1 MPQIE
6 RIPPHA
12 EAEEKSVL
20 GAVLLD
26 KEAFYKVSEI
36 IKTDDFYYPAH
47 REIYAAILDL
57 ASKGEPVDVLTVTDR
72 LKSRKSL
79 DAAGGRSYVSALSG
93 EVPTTANAA
102 QYAKIVAEKAVLRRL
117 ISAASDIVEKSLSE
131 DLDSKTVLDHAEQ
144 VIFDIA
150 KRNQTRDFSNIQEV
164 LEQDIKIIRE
174 TEKNGGKLPGIPSG
188 FVDLDRKTSGFQD
201 SDLIIIGA
209 RPSMGKTAFALNI
222 AQYAALKQNKRV
234 VIFSLEMSKVQLGM
248 RLLAMEA
255 RVDSNKLRTGTLTDE
270 DWEKVNDAAMSYAGA
285 DLIIDD
291 TPGLSVMEMRNKCR
305 RIGQEKKIDLI
316 LVDYIQLM
324 SSDGAGGG
332 ESRQQ
337 DVSQIS
343 RYLKQL
349 AREMS
354 CPVMVLSQLSRAV
367 EQRKDGDKRP
377 QLSDLRESGAIEQDA
392 DVVMF
397 LYREDY
403 YNRNKEGY
411 KPNDECEVIL
421 AKQRMGETGKVKL
434 GWQPKYTKFVNI
446 MREDPVIPPPPP
458 MM

>member
-1 MPQIE
+1 MPQYE

-12 EAEEKSVL
+12 EAAEKSVL
-20 GAVLLD
+20 GSVLID
-26 KEAFYKVSEI
+26 KEAFFKVSDRL
-36 IKTDDFYYPAH
+36 KADDFYYPAH
-47 REIYAAILDL
+47 KEIYAAMMEL
-57 ASKGEPVDVLTVTDR
+57 AAKSDPIDIITVTNC

-79 DAAGGRSYVSALSG
+79 DAAGGRAYVAALAD
-93 EVPTTANAA
+93 EVPTSANAG
-102 QYAKIVAEKAVLRRL
+102 QYARIVAEKAVLRRL
-117 ISAASDIVEKSLSE
+117 ISASADIIEKSYAE
-131 DLDSKTVLDHAEQ
+131 DIESQKVLDHAEQ

-150 KRNQTRDFSNIQEV
+150 KTRQTREFSPVQEV

-174 TEKNGGKLPGIPSG
+174 AEKNGGKLPGIPSG
-188 FVDLDRKTSGFQD
+188 FVDLDKKTSGFQN

-222 AQYAALKQNKRV
+222 AQHAALKQGKRV
-234 VIFSLEMSKVQLGM
+234 VIFSLEMSKAQLGM
-248 RLLAMEA
+248 RLLAMES
-255 RVDSNKLRTGTLTDE
+255 RVDSNKLRTGSLSDE
-270 DWEKVNDAAMSYAGA
+270 DWESINEAALRFADA

-305 RIGQEKKIDLI
+305 RISQEKRIDMI

-324 SSDGAGGG
+324 SSDSAS

-349 AREMS
+349 AREMN

-367 EQRKDGDKRP
+367 EQRKDGDKKP

-403 YNRNKEGY
+403 YNRTKDNY
-411 KPNDECEVIL
+411 TPNNECEVIL
-421 AKQRMGETGKVKL
+421 AKQRMGETGWVKL
-434 GWQPKYTKFVNI
+434 GWQPKYTKFVNLQK
-446 MREDPVIPPPPP
+446 EAPQVPPPQF
-458 MM
+458 